1 MNQFADMTEEEFSKF
16 YLSRVTDKD
25 MALLQSLPDA
35 EDINLDDTPDEMD
48 WRTKSELVP
57 RFIPYLVCSYHKKYF
72 NYLSCY

>member
-25 MALLQSLPDA
+25 MAQLNALPDA

-48 WRTKSELVP
+48 WRTKSE
-57 RFIPYLVCSYHKKYF
+57 
-72 NYLSCY
+72 